1 MEIKQIVGMLENVMN
16 ERGVPR
22 NVRESL
28 DNAAKTL
35 NSSQPFKCT
44 SRSEDTCTPKGT
56 LKGLNPKTRRKESA
70 KEKISQAISI
80 LDESANDPNLAT
92 YTRTQIWG
100 IVSLLEGM
108 KK

>member
-1 MEIKQIVGMLENVMN
+1 MESKQIIDMLGSVMN

-28 DNAAKTL
+28 GNALRAL
-35 NSSQPFKCT
+35 DST
-44 SRSEDTCTPKGT
+44 S
-56 LKGLNPKTRRKESA
+56 RKESS
-70 KEKISQAISI
+70 KERISKAISI

-100 IVSLLEGM
+100 IVSLLEEM

>member
-35 NSSQPFKCT
+35 DSSQPFK
-44 SRSEDTCTPKGT
+44 
-56 LKGLNPKTRRKESA
+56 KGLNPKTRRKESA

>member
-1 MEIKQIVGMLENVMN
+1 MEIKRIVGMLENVMN

-35 NSSQPFKCT
+35 D
-44 SRSEDTCTPKGT
+44 SRT
-56 LKGLNPKTRRKESA
+56 RKESA

-100 IVSLLEGM
+100 IISLLEGM

>member
-1 MEIKQIVGMLENVMN
+1 MKKLIEMLENVMN

-22 NVRESL
+22 NIRESL
-28 DNAAKTL
+28 DNAIRAL
-35 NSSQPFKCT
+35 NSRGGNES
-44 SRSEDTCTPKGT
+44 
-56 LKGLNPKTRRKESA
+56 RKETD
-70 KEKISQAISI
+70 KERISRVISI

-108 KK
+108 KD

>member
-28 DNAAKTL
+28 ANAAKTL
-35 NSSQPFKCT
+35 D
-44 SRSEDTCTPKGT
+44 SRS
-56 LKGLNPKTRRKESA
+56 RKESA

>member
-1 MEIKQIVGMLENVMN
+1 MERKQIINMLENVMN

-35 NSSQPFKCT
+35 D
-44 SRSEDTCTPKGT
+44 SRS
-56 LKGLNPKTRRKESA
+56 RKESS

-80 LDESANDPNLAT
+80 LDESAGDPNLAT